1 MLIGIMM
8 SSIFIPNLVAQ
19 RDKFGEIECTGQK
32 VVDADGKEMVSLSV
46 AEIGGEIAVSMKDEE
61 SILLMNG
68 WNVALNRK
76 NGNSASLNVTN
87 AAGSVS
93 VEGKN
98 GSSVSILAPT
108 HDLAKGGTVLV
119 TGEDR

>member
-68 WNVALNRK
+68 
-76 NGNSASLNVTN
+76 
-87 AAGSVS
+87 
-93 VEGKN
+93 
-98 GSSVSILAPT
+98 
-108 HDLAKGGTVLV
+108 
-119 TGEDR
+119 